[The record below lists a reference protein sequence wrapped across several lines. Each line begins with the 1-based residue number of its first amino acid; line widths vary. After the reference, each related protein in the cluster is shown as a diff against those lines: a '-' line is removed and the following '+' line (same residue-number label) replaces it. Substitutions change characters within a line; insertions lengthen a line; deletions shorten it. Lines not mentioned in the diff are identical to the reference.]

1 MAIATFGAGCFWGVE
16 ELFRTQKGVEKT
28 SVGYMGGTTDKP
40 TYKEVCTGT
49 TNHAEVVQIHF
60 NPDEI
65 SYEELVIL
73 FFESHDPTQLN
84 RQGPDHG
91 TQYRSVIFYEDEQQ
105 KETAVQV
112 KDQLD
117 NAGQFSKP
125 IVTIVEEVKS
135 YWPAEDY
142 HQKYLLRRGLT
153 TCHI

>member
-28 SVGYMGGTTDKP
+28 SVGYMGGTTDQP
-40 TYKEVCTGT
+40 SYKDVCTGT
-49 TNHAEVVQIHF
+49 TYHAEVVQIHF

-65 SYEELVIL
+65 SYEALVML

-91 TQYRSVIFYEDEQQ
+91 TQYRSVIFCEDTQQ
-105 KETAVQV
+105 KEIASSI
-112 KDQLD
+112 KDQL
-117 NAGQFSKP
+117 AAEGKFTKP
-125 IVTIVEEVKS
+125 IVTVIEDAKP

-142 HQKYLLRRGLT
+142 HQKYLLKRGLT